1 MDILRSY
8 IDKFEK
14 LDGGKYEKFF
24 DKSTDIYG
32 FLKDNLPKFSCSDK
46 ALEEIYYF
54 RAYTFAKHLKVN
66 RYNQVILTE
75 WLDTESWQKET
86 DGAISCPVGH
96 HISELKWLK
105 NGKQIARDYIN
116 FWVNDPEDL
125 YYYNNWFIYAVYDYA
140 SQSGDM
146 DFAYSIVDK
155 LTAYFE
161 LFESRHKA
169 NCGIYKGVD
178 NYDGM
183 ELSISGY
190 GLRPT
195 INSYVYASAYALSK
209 IYAHGGEK
217 EKAEKYA
224 RFAEDLR
231 KQINE
236 KLFVGDFYY
245 NRPLEEGE
253 EMKRYI
259 PNFSNPTPDYDIK
272 EEIGYT
278 PFYFGIPEEKHNI
291 AWKYLMDEKVFLAPY
306 GITTADMSHPL
317 FKFDFNHMCLWNG
330 PVWPFATSQTL
341 TGLAKTIRKNEK
353 MPIGKKEY
361 CQLLQQYAQSQYITI
376 DGVKRPWIDEDLDG
390 ETGAWIARDWMY
402 ERDLPYKDRGVDY
415 NHSSFI
421 DLVLG
426 GLVGAFVQDG
436 ETKFCPM
443 STGIEFSVEGLY
455 INGNT
460 YDLAFDGTTLQVR

>member
-1 MDILRSY
+1 MDILKSY
-8 IDKFEK
+8 IDKFEE
-14 LDGGKYEKFF
+14 LDGGKYQKFF
-24 DKSTDIYG
+24 REDTDIYG
-32 FLKDNLPKFSCSDK
+32 FLQENLPEFTCSDK

-54 RAYTFAKHLKVN
+54 RAYTFAKHLKIN

-75 WLDTESWQKET
+75 WLDTASWQKET

-105 NGKQIARDYIN
+105 KGKQIARDYIN
-116 FWVNDPEDL
+116 FWADHHEEL

-140 SQSGDM
+140 KQTGDM

-155 LTAYFE
+155 LMAYFDI
-161 LFESRHKA
+161 FESRHKA

-195 INSYVYASAYALSK
+195 INSYVYASAFALAEILS
-209 IYAHGGEK
+209 YGGEQ

-224 RFAEDLR
+224 RFAKELR
-231 KQINE
+231 NKINE

-245 NRPLEEGE
+245 NRPLEDGE

-278 PFYFGIPEEKHNI
+278 PFYFDIPEEKHNI

-317 FKFDFNHMCLWNG
+317 FKYDFNHMCLWNG

-341 TGLAKTIRKNEK
+341 TGLAKTLRKQGK
-353 MPIGKKEY
+353 MPIGKAEY
-361 CQLLQQYAQSQYITI
+361 CKLLQQYAQSQYITL

-402 ERDLPYKDRGVDY
+402 ERDLPYKDRGIDY
-415 NHSSFI
+415 NHSTFI
-421 DLVLG
+421 DLILG
-426 GLVGAFVQDG
+426 GLVGACVENG
-436 ETKFCPM
+436 EVKFCPM
-443 STGIEFSVEGLY
+443 AKGISFTVKGLV
-455 INGNT
+455 INGNSYT
-460 YDLAFDGTTLQVR
+460 VSFDGENLQVQ

>member
-8 IDKFEK
+8 IDKFEA
-14 LDGGKYEKFF
+14 LDGGKYQKFF
-24 DKSTDIYG
+24 RPDTDIYG
-32 FLKDNLPKFSCSDK
+32 FLKENLPAFSCSDK
-46 ALEEIYYF
+46 TLEEIYYF

-75 WLDTESWQKET
+75 WLDTASWQAET

-105 NGKQIARDYIN
+105 NGKQIARDYIS
-116 FWVNDPEDL
+116 FWADHHEEL

-140 SQSGDM
+140 KQTGDRE
-146 DFAYSIVDK
+146 FAYSIVDK
-155 LTAYFE
+155 LIAYFDI
-161 LFESRHKA
+161 FESRHKA

-195 INSYVYASAYALSK
+195 INSYVYASAFAIAEILK
-209 IYAHGGEK
+209 FGKED

-224 RFAEDLR
+224 SLAEDL
-231 KQINE
+231 KKKINE
-236 KLFVGDFYY
+236 TLFVNDFYY
-245 NRPLEEGE
+245 NRPLEDGE

-259 PNFSNPTPDYDIK
+259 PKFSNPTPDYDVK
-272 EEIGYT
+272 EEIGYV
-278 PFYFGIPEEKHNI
+278 PFYFDIPEEKHNI
-291 AWKYLMDEKVFLAPY
+291 AWKYLVDEKVFLAPY
-306 GITTADMSHPL
+306 GITSADMSHPL
-317 FKFDFNHMCLWNG
+317 YKFDFNHMCLWNG

-341 TGLAKTIRKNEK
+341 TGLAKTLRKGEK
-353 MPIGKKEY
+353 MPVGKAEY
-361 CQLLQQYAQSQYITI
+361 CKLLKQYASSQYITI

-402 ERDLPYKDRGVDY
+402 ERDLPYKDRGLDY
-415 NHSSFI
+415 NHSTFI
-421 DLVLG
+421 DLILG
-426 GLVGAFVQDG
+426 GLVGAYVEDG
-436 ETKFCPM
+436 ETKFQPM
-443 STGIEFSVEGLY
+443 ATDITFTVKGLT
-455 INGNT
+455 INGKS
-460 YDLAFDGTTLQVR
+460 YDLEFNGTDLQVK